1 MVAQAGLESVIRRK
15 AGGYSLGMRQ
25 RLGIAAALPGDP
37 PVLILDEP
45 FNGMDPEG
53 IVRIRGYLRALTG
66 AGATVAATGPGV
78 LEITHLSSERTVAL
92 LTGHAIPF
100 TEVAAH
106 RPALEQAYLELTRE
120 AVEFRAAG
128 AAS

>member
-1 MVAQAGLESVIRRK
+1 VVAQAGLEPVIRRK
-15 AGGYSLGMRQ
+15 ADGYSLGMRQ
-25 RLGIAAALPGDP
+25 RLGIAA
-37 PVLILDEP
+37 
-45 FNGMDPEG
+45 
-53 IVRIRGYLRALTG
+53 ALTG